1 MCPAIP
7 QAVKESVDIL
17 ANRLYNNGKIKD
29 KCESAGVY
37 ERLILLERQF
47 KGAAVLLHKMRYLPV
62 AFRNLWSHERLLNV
76 VEQIIGPDIAGEEGF
91 IHKLW
96 CYMIRKLC
104 PRMNYSGSSG
114 NDILR

>member
-1 MCPAIP
+1 MCMMFL
-7 QAVKESVDIL
+7 QAVEECVDIL
-17 ANRLYNNGKIKD
+17 ANRLYNGGRIKD

-37 ERLILLERQF
+37 ERLILLDRQF
-47 KGAAVLLHKMRYLPV
+47 KGAAVLLHKMGYLPV

-96 CYMIRKLC
+96 CMIRNLC